1 MTGTRVNLSEFIVF
15 QPDVMFKYYNGR
27 PLNGYANLGLEF
39 NQTFTAGVSVSYPFG
54 YGVFTRVA
62 VSPKIKLGFRYEL
75 GNKSFKV
82 GSYGSTE
89 LMLSYGFN
97 N

>member
-1 MTGTRVNLSEFIVF
+1 ML
-15 QPDVMFKYYNGR
+15 KYYNGR
-27 PLNGYANLGLEF
+27 PLNAYANLGLEF
-39 NQTFTAGVSVSYPFG
+39 NQTFTAGASFSYPFG

-62 VSPKIKLGFRYEL
+62 ISPKIKLGFRYEL